1 MKAVETAP
9 HEYMANYVYAD
20 GLGPWFGAARLCDAL
35 GSRRGTFR
43 LDGEE
48 WRVTLS
54 YQESGLAPPDGGET
68 PDGTRVDFDTLREFR
83 LNAVAND
90 DTGERKVKALIQPR
104 WRGLESES
112 GSSVA
117 RPLWELGDAVN
128 LRVNASNVEFDM
140 VETIIHR
147 AAGAVTLD
155 PMHFANR
162 REEYSVVMDAA
173 RYVRLDR
180 EVSGAIHSREGPIA
194 RMGHLLESDRSGYR
208 KLVQDD
214 TERAGYYHTAT
225 LGPKRIRECF
235 PDHRIPKEFKHY
247 YARNAESLPDDH
259 PLAHPKLE
267 ASYQSSRWDETL
279 RPIDHEEISTE
290 LEEAIL
296 ATLNEAGLPT
306 QPLDDDTG
314 GGNGGHRS
322 NARTFVDDAY
332 FEAGTVDRSRVLPLN
347 LERVESD
354 QRNVVVRQLA
364 DGLSPVEWDSLETLV
379 ADGGEVSPAEIA
391 DEHDWHPDSVRRGLR
406 RIEDMVVR
414 EQGSVALRSHHV
426 AEQVVE
432 ALHAAREGVRNAV
445 GAAANAVQNAERK
458 ALDERT
464 DELIAFC
471 QANGIHVD
479 EREAQLRVRMGNLA
493 GESWSELVTRLKRYW
508 TDAGR
513 DPERLKEAVTH
524 YRDEAGPKIRPA
536 RGAWGKGKTLR

>member
-20 GLGPWFGAARLCDAL
+20 GLGPWFGAAKLCDAS

-43 LDGEE
+43 LDGDE

-68 PDGTRVDFDTLREFR
+68 PDGTRVEFDTLREFR
-83 LNAVAND
+83 LNAVVD
-90 DTGERKVKALIQPR
+90 DEIGERKVKALIQPR
-104 WRGLESES
+104 WRGLESKS
-112 GSSVA
+112 GKPAA

-128 LRVNASNVEFDM
+128 VRVNASNVEFDQ
-140 VETIIHR
+140 VETVIHR

-173 RYVRLDR
+173 RYVRIDR
-180 EVSGAIHSREGPIA
+180 EVCGAIHSREGPIA

-267 ASYQSSRWDETL
+267 ASYQSSRWGETL
-279 RPIDHEEISTE
+279 RPTDHAEISTE

-296 ATLNEAGLPT
+296 ATLNEANLPT
-306 QPLDDDTG
+306 QPLDDGGDG
-314 GGNGGHRS
+314 GGPS
-322 NARTFVDDAY
+322 NARTFVEDAY
-332 FEAGTVDRSRVLPLN
+332 FEASTVDRSRVLPLN

-364 DGLSPVEWDSLETLV
+364 DGLSPVEWDSLKTLV
-379 ADGGEVSPAEIA
+379 ADGGDVSPAEIA

-445 GAAANAVQNAERK
+445 GAAANAVQNAERR
-458 ALDERT
+458 ALDDRT

-479 EREAQLRVRMGNLA
+479 EREARLRVRMGNLA

-508 TDAGR
+508 VDAGR

-524 YRDEAGPKIRPA
+524 YRDDAGPKIRPA
-536 RGAWGKGKTLR
+536 RGAWGRGQTLG

>member
-9 HEYMANYVYAD
+9 HEYMANYVYS
-20 GLGPWFGAARLCDAL
+20 GLGAWFGAARLVDAT
-35 GSRRGTFR
+35 GSRRGSFT
-43 LDGEE
+43 LDGEK

-83 LNAVAND
+83 LNAVAD
-90 DTGERKVKALIQPR
+90 DEVGERKVKALIQPR
-104 WRGLESES
+104 WRGLESTE
-112 GSSVA
+112 GKSVA
-117 RPLWELGDAVN
+117 RPMWDLGDAVN
-128 LRVNASNVEFDM
+128 VRVNASNVEFDR
-140 VETIIHR
+140 VESVIQR

-155 PMHFANR
+155 PMYFESRND
-162 REEYSVVMDAA
+162 EYSVVIDAA

-180 EVSGAIHSREGPIA
+180 DVCGAIHSREGPLA

-214 TERAGYYHTAT
+214 TERAGYYHTVT
-225 LGPKRIRECF
+225 LGPKRIREAF

-247 YARNAESLPDDH
+247 YARNAESLPDEH

-279 RPIDHEEISTE
+279 RPVDHDEIADE

-296 ATLNEAGLPT
+296 ATLNESGLPT
-306 QPLDDDTG
+306 QPLDDDGPG
-314 GGNGGHRS
+314 GG
-322 NARTFVDDAY
+322 RTFVEDAY
-332 FEAGTVDRSRVLPLN
+332 FEAETVDRSRVLPLN

-364 DGLSPVEWDSLETLV
+364 DGLSPVEWDSLKTLV
-379 ADGGEVSPAEIA
+379 ADGGDVSPAEIA

-406 RIEDMVVR
+406 RIEEMVVR

-426 AEQVVE
+426 AEQVLE
-432 ALHAAREGVRNAV
+432 ALDAAREGVRKAM
-445 GAAANAVQNAERK
+445 GTAANAVQNAER
-458 ALDERT
+458 ASLDERT

-471 QANGIHVD
+471 QANGIHID
-479 EREAQLRVRMGNLA
+479 EREAHLRVRMGNLA
-493 GESWSELVTRLKRYW
+493 DESWSELVTRLKRYW
-508 TDAGR
+508 VGAGR
-513 DPERLKEAVTH
+513 DPERLKEAVSH
-524 YRDEAGPKIRPA
+524 YRDASDPKIRPV
-536 RGAWGKGKTLR
+536 RSAWGKGQTLR

>member
-9 HEYMANYVYAD
+9 HEYMANYVYS
-20 GLGPWFGAARLCDAL
+20 GLGAWFGAARLVDAT
-35 GSRRGTFR
+35 GSRRGSFT
-43 LDGEE
+43 LDGEK

-54 YQESGLAPPDGGET
+54 YQESGLAPPEGGET

-83 LNAVAND
+83 LNAVAD
-90 DTGERKVKALIQPR
+90 DEVGERKVKALIQPR
-104 WRGLESES
+104 WRRLESTE
-112 GSSVA
+112 GKSVA
-117 RPLWELGDAVN
+117 RPMWDLGDAVN
-128 LRVNASNVEFDM
+128 VRVNASNVEFDQ
-140 VETIIHR
+140 VESVIQR

-155 PMHFANR
+155 PMYFESRND
-162 REEYSVVMDAA
+162 EYSVVIDAA

-180 EVSGAIHSREGPIA
+180 DVSGAIHSREGPLA

-214 TERAGYYHTAT
+214 TERAGYYHTVT
-225 LGPKRIRECF
+225 LGPKRIREAF

-259 PLAHPKLE
+259 PLAHPKIE

-279 RPIDHEEISTE
+279 RPVDHEEISDE

-306 QPLDDDTG
+306 QPLDDG
-314 GGNGGHRS
+314 GPSGG
-322 NARTFVDDAY
+322 RTFVDDAY
-332 FEAGTVDRSRVLPLN
+332 FEAETIDRSRVLPLN

-364 DGLSPVEWDSLETLV
+364 DGLSPVEWDSLKTLV
-379 ADGGEVSPAEIA
+379 ADGGDVSPAEIA

-432 ALHAAREGVRNAV
+432 ALDAAREGVRKAM
-445 GAAANAVQNAERK
+445 GTAANAVQNAER
-458 ALDERT
+458 ASLDERT

-471 QANGIHVD
+471 QANGIHID
-479 EREAQLRVRMGNLA
+479 EREAHLRVRMGNLA
-493 GESWSELVTRLKRYW
+493 DESWSELVTRLKRYW
-508 TDAGR
+508 VGAGR
-513 DPERLKEAVTH
+513 DPERLKEAVSH
-524 YRDEAGPKIRPA
+524 YRDASGPKIRPV
-536 RGAWGKGKTLR
+536 RSAWGKGQTLR

>member
-9 HEYMANYVYAD
+9 HEYMANYVYSKS
-20 GLGPWFGAARLCDAL
+20 GLGAWFGAARLVDAT
-35 GSRRGTFR
+35 GSKRGSFR
-43 LDGEE
+43 LDGET

-54 YQESGLAPPDGGET
+54 YQESGLAPPTGGET

-83 LNAVAND
+83 LNAVVD
-90 DTGERKVKALIQPR
+90 DETGQRKVKAHLRPR
-104 WRGLESES
+104 WRGLESTD
-112 GSSVA
+112 GNAVA
-117 RPLWELGDAVN
+117 RPLWNLGDAVDV
-128 LRVNASNVEFDM
+128 RVNASNVEFDA
-140 VETIIHR
+140 VETVIQR

-155 PMHFANR
+155 PMYFADRND
-162 REEYSVVMDAA
+162 EYSVVMDAA
-173 RYVRLDR
+173 RYVRIDR
-180 EVSGAIHSREGPIA
+180 QVSGPVHAREGPIA

-208 KLVQDD
+208 KVVQDD
-214 TERAGYYHTAT
+214 TERAGYYHTVT
-225 LGPKRIRECF
+225 LGPKRVRECF
-235 PDHRIPKEFKHY
+235 PDHRIPKEIKHY

-259 PLAHPKLE
+259 PLAHPKVE

-279 RPIDHEEISTE
+279 RPADHEEIVDE
-290 LEEAIL
+290 LEEAVL
-296 ATLNEAGLPT
+296 ATINEAGLPT
-306 QPLDDDTG
+306 QPLDDG
-314 GGNGGHRS
+314 GGPA
-322 NARTFVDDAY
+322 NARTYVEDAY
-332 FEAGTVDRSRVLPLN
+332 FEAKTVDRSRVLPLH

-364 DGLSPVEWDSLETLV
+364 NGLSPVEWDSLKTLV
-379 ADGGEVSPAEIA
+379 ADGGDVSPAEIA

-406 RIEDMVVR
+406 RIEEMVVR

-432 ALHAAREGVRNAV
+432 ALEAAREGVRNAV
-445 GAAANAVQNAERK
+445 GAAANAVENATRRS
-458 ALDERT
+458 LDERT

-493 GESWSELVTRLKRYW
+493 GESWSELVTRLKQYW

-536 RGAWGKGKTLR
+536 RGAWTGGQTLR

>member
-9 HEYMANYVYAD
+9 HEYMANYVYS
-20 GLGPWFGAARLCDAL
+20 GLGAWFGAARLVDAT
-35 GSRRGTFR
+35 GSRRGSFT
-43 LDGEE
+43 LDGEK

-83 LNAVAND
+83 LNAVAD
-90 DTGERKVKALIQPR
+90 DEVGERKVKALIQPR
-104 WRGLESES
+104 WRGLKSTE
-112 GSSVA
+112 GKSVA
-117 RPLWELGDAVN
+117 RPLWDLGDAVN
-128 LRVNASNVEFDM
+128 VRVNASNVEFDEI
-140 VETIIHR
+140 ETVIHR

-155 PMHFANR
+155 PMYFTNR
-162 REEYSVVMDAA
+162 REEYSVVIDAA
-173 RYVRLDR
+173 RYVRLDCD
-180 EVSGAIHSREGPIA
+180 VSGAIHSREGPLA

-214 TERAGYYHTAT
+214 TERAGYYHTVT
-225 LGPKRIRECF
+225 LGPKRVREAF
-235 PDHRIPKEFKHY
+235 PDHRVPKEFKHY

-259 PLAHPKLE
+259 PLAHPKVE

-279 RPIDHEEISTE
+279 RPVDHAEITDE

-296 ATLNEAGLPT
+296 ATLNESGLPT
-306 QPLDDDTG
+306 QPLDDGPG
-314 GGNGGHRS
+314 GG
-322 NARTFVDDAY
+322 RTFVEDAY
-332 FEAGTVDRSRVLPLN
+332 FEAETVDRSRVLPLN

-364 DGLSPVEWDSLETLV
+364 DGLSPIEWDSLKTLV
-379 ADGGEVSPAEIA
+379 TDGGDVSPAEIA

-432 ALHAAREGVRNAV
+432 ALDAAREGVRNAI
-445 GAAANAVQNAERK
+445 GTAANAVQNAERES
-458 ALDERT
+458 LDERT

-471 QANGIHVD
+471 QSNGIHID
-479 EREAQLRVRMGNLA
+479 EREAHLRVRMGNLA

-508 TDAGR
+508 VGAGR
-513 DPERLKEAVTH
+513 DPERLKEAVSH
-524 YRDEAGPKIRPA
+524 YRDASGPKIRPV
-536 RGAWGKGKTLR
+536 RSAWGKGQTLR

>member
-9 HEYMANYVYAD
+9 HEYMANYVYP
-20 GLGPWFGAARLCDAL
+20 GLGAWFGAARLVDAT
-35 GSRRGTFR
+35 GSRRGSFR
-43 LDGEE
+43 LEGEE

-68 PDGTRVDFDTLREFR
+68 PDGTAVEFDTLREFR
-83 LNAVAND
+83 LNAVVD
-90 DTGERKVKALIQPR
+90 DDVGERKVKALIQPR

-112 GSSVA
+112 GTSVA
-117 RPLWELGDAVN
+117 RPMWDLGDAVN
-128 LRVNASNVEFDM
+128 VRVNASNVEFDT
-140 VETIIHR
+140 VETVIQR

-155 PMHFANR
+155 PMYFDDRND
-162 REEYSVVMDAA
+162 EYSVVIDAA

-180 EVSGAIHSREGPIA
+180 DVSGPIHGREGPLA

-208 KLVQDD
+208 KVVQDD
-214 TERAGYYHTAT
+214 TERAGYYHTVT
-225 LGPKRIRECF
+225 LGPRRVRECF
-235 PDHRIPKEFKHY
+235 PDHRIPRELKHY

-259 PLAHPKLE
+259 PLAHPKVE

-279 RPIDHEEISTE
+279 RPPDHGELVDE
-290 LEEAIL
+290 LEEAVL
-296 ATLNEAGLPT
+296 ATINETGLPT
-306 QPLDDDTG
+306 QPLDDDGPG
-314 GGNGGHRS
+314 GG
-322 NARTFVDDAY
+322 RTYVPDRY
-332 FEAGTVDRSRVLPLN
+332 FEAETVDRSRVLPLN

-364 DGLSPVEWDSLETLV
+364 DGLAPVEWDSLKTLV
-379 ADGGEVSPAEIA
+379 ADGGDVSPAEIA
-391 DEHDWHPDSVRRGLR
+391 EDHDWHPDSVRRGLR

-414 EQGSVALRSHHV
+414 EQGSVALRSHYV

-432 ALHAAREGVRNAV
+432 ALEAAREGVRTAM
-445 GAAANAVQNAERK
+445 GTAANAVQNAERK

-471 QANGIHVD
+471 QANNFHID

-493 GESWSELVTRLKRYW
+493 GESWSELVTRLKRFW

-524 YRDEAGPKIRPA
+524 YRDEAGSKIRPA
-536 RGAWGKGKTLR
+536 RGAWGRGQTLQ

>member
-1 MKAVETAP
+1 MKAVDTAP
-9 HEYMANYVYAD
+9 HEYMANYLYDD
-20 GLGPWFGAARLCDAL
+20 GLGPWFGAARLCDAT

-68 PDGTRVDFDTLREFR
+68 PDGTRVEFDTLREFR
-83 LNAVAND
+83 LNAVAAD
-90 DTGERKVKALIQPR
+90 DETGERKVKALIQPR

-112 GSSVA
+112 GKSVA
-117 RPLWELGDAVN
+117 RPLWDLGDAVN
-128 LRVNASNVEFDM
+128 VRVNASNVEFDQ
-140 VETIIHR
+140 VETVIHR

-173 RYVRLDR
+173 RYVRIDR
-180 EVSGAIHSREGPIA
+180 EVCGAIHSREGPLA

-214 TERAGYYHTAT
+214 TERAGYYHTVT
-225 LGPKRIRECF
+225 LGPKRIREAF

-247 YARNAESLPDDH
+247 FARNAESLPDEH

-267 ASYQSSRWDETL
+267 ASYQSSRWSETL
-279 RPIDHEEISTE
+279 RPIDHEEISSE

-296 ATLNEAGLPT
+296 AALNEANLPT
-306 QPLDDDTG
+306 QPLDDG
-314 GGNGGHRS
+314 GGEGGGPS
-322 NARTFVDDAY
+322 NARTFVEDAY
-332 FEAGTVDRSRVLPLN
+332 FEASTVDRSRVLPLN

-364 DGLSPVEWDSLETLV
+364 NGLSPVEWDSLKTLT
-379 ADGGEVSPAEIA
+379 ADGGDVSPAEIA

-406 RIEDMVVR
+406 RIEEMVVR

-426 AEQVVE
+426 ADQVVE

-445 GAAANAVQNAERK
+445 GAAANAVQNAERR
-458 ALDERT
+458 ALDDRT

-479 EREAQLRVRMGNLA
+479 EREAHLRVRMGNLA
-493 GESWSELVTRLKRYW
+493 GESWSDLVTRLKRYW

-524 YRDEAGPKIRPA
+524 YRDDAGPKIRPA
-536 RGAWGKGKTLR
+536 RGAWGRGQTLR

>member
-9 HEYMANYVYAD
+9 HEYMANYVYS
-20 GLGPWFGAARLCDAL
+20 GLGAWFGAARLVDAT
-35 GSRRGTFR
+35 GSRRGSFT
-43 LDGEE
+43 LDGEK

-83 LNAVAND
+83 LNAVAD
-90 DTGERKVKALIQPR
+90 DDVGERKVKALIQPR
-104 WRGLESES
+104 WRGLESTE
-112 GSSVA
+112 GKSVA
-117 RPLWELGDAVN
+117 RPLWALGDAVN
-128 LRVNASNVEFDM
+128 VRVNASNVEFDEI
-140 VETIIHR
+140 ETVIHR

-155 PMHFANR
+155 PMYFANR
-162 REEYSVVMDAA
+162 REEYSVVIDAA
-173 RYVRLDR
+173 RYVRIDR
-180 EVSGAIHSREGPIA
+180 DVCGAIHSREGPLA
-194 RMGHLLESDRSGYR
+194 RMGHLLETDRSGYR

-225 LGPKRIRECF
+225 LGPKRIREAF

-259 PLAHPKLE
+259 PLAHPKVE

-279 RPIDHEEISTE
+279 RPVDHEEIADE

-296 ATLNEAGLPT
+296 ATLNESGLPT
-306 QPLDDDTG
+306 QPLDDDGPG
-314 GGNGGHRS
+314 GG
-322 NARTFVDDAY
+322 RTFVEDAY
-332 FEAGTVDRSRVLPLN
+332 FEVETVDRSRVLPLN

-364 DGLSPVEWDSLETLV
+364 DGLSPVEWDSLKTLV
-379 ADGGEVSPAEIA
+379 ADGGDVSPAEIA

-406 RIEDMVVR
+406 RIENMVVR

-432 ALHAAREGVRNAV
+432 ALDAAREGVRNAM
-445 GAAANAVQNAERK
+445 GAAANAVQNAER
-458 ALDERT
+458 ASLDERT

-471 QANGIHVD
+471 QANGIHID
-479 EREAQLRVRMGNLA
+479 EREAHLRVRMGNLA
-493 GESWSELVTRLKRYW
+493 DESWSELVTRLKRYW
-508 TDAGR
+508 VGAGR
-513 DPERLKEAVTH
+513 DPERLKEAVSH
-524 YRDEAGPKIRPA
+524 YRDASGPKIRPV
-536 RGAWGKGKTLR
+536 RSAWGKGQTLR

>member
-9 HEYMANYVYAD
+9 HEYMANYVYS
-20 GLGPWFGAARLCDAL
+20 GLGAWFGAARLVDAT
-35 GSRRGTFR
+35 GSRRGSFT

-90 DTGERKVKALIQPR
+90 EVGERKVKALIQPR
-104 WRGLESES
+104 WRGLESKE
-112 GSSVA
+112 GQSVA
-117 RPLWELGDAVN
+117 RPMWDLGDAVN
-128 LRVNASNVEFDM
+128 VRVNASNVEFDEI
-140 VETIIHR
+140 ETVIHR

-155 PMHFANR
+155 PMYFTDR
-162 REEYSVVMDAA
+162 REDYSVVIDAA

-180 EVSGAIHSREGPIA
+180 DVSGAIHSREGPLA

-214 TERAGYYHTAT
+214 TERAGYYHTVT
-225 LGPKRIRECF
+225 LGPKRVREAF

-279 RPIDHEEISTE
+279 RPVDHAEIVDE

-296 ATLNEAGLPT
+296 ATLNESGLPT
-306 QPLDDDTG
+306 QPLDDDGPG
-314 GGNGGHRS
+314 GG
-322 NARTFVDDAY
+322 RTFVEDMY
-332 FEAGTVDRSRVLPLN
+332 FEAETVDRSRVLPLN

-364 DGLSPVEWDSLETLV
+364 DGLSPVEWDSLKTLV
-379 ADGGEVSPAEIA
+379 ADGGDVSPAEIA

-414 EQGSVALRSHHV
+414 EKGSVALRSHHV

-432 ALHAAREGVRNAV
+432 ALDAAREGVRQAM
-445 GAAANAVQNAERK
+445 GTAANAVQNAER
-458 ALDERT
+458 ASLDERT

-471 QANGIHVD
+471 QANGIHID
-479 EREAQLRVRMGNLA
+479 EREAHLRVRMGNLA
-493 GESWSELVTRLKRYW
+493 DESWSELVTRLKRYW
-508 TDAGR
+508 VGAGR
-513 DPERLKEAVTH
+513 DPERLKEAVSH
-524 YRDEAGPKIRPA
+524 YRDASGPKIRPV
-536 RGAWGKGKTLR
+536 RSAWGKGQTLR

>member
-20 GLGPWFGAARLCDAL
+20 GLGPWFGAAKLCDAS

-43 LDGEE
+43 LDGDE

-68 PDGTRVDFDTLREFR
+68 PDGTRVEFDTLREFR
-83 LNAVAND
+83 LNAVVD
-90 DTGERKVKALIQPR
+90 DEIGERKVKALIQPR
-104 WRGLESES
+104 WRGLESKS
-112 GSSVA
+112 GKPAA

-128 LRVNASNVEFDM
+128 VRVNASNVEFDQ
-140 VETIIHR
+140 VETVIHR

-173 RYVRLDR
+173 RYVRIDR
-180 EVSGAIHSREGPIA
+180 EVCGAIHSREGPIA

-267 ASYQSSRWDETL
+267 ASYQSSRWGETL
-279 RPIDHEEISTE
+279 RPTDHAEISTE

-296 ATLNEAGLPT
+296 ATLNEANLPT
-306 QPLDDDTG
+306 QPLDDGGDG
-314 GGNGGHRS
+314 GGPS
-322 NARTFVDDAY
+322 NARTFVEDAY
-332 FEAGTVDRSRVLPLN
+332 FEASTVDRSRVLPLN

-364 DGLSPVEWDSLETLV
+364 DGLSPVEWDSLKTLV
-379 ADGGEVSPAEIA
+379 ADGGDVSPAEIA

-445 GAAANAVQNAERK
+445 GAAANAVQNAERR
-458 ALDERT
+458 ALDDRT

-479 EREAQLRVRMGNLA
+479 EREARLRVRMGNLA

-508 TDAGR
+508 VDAGR

-524 YRDEAGPKIRPA
+524 YRDDAGPKIRPA
-536 RGAWGKGKTLR
+536 RGAWGRGQTLR

>member
-1 MKAVETAP
+1 VPRACATP
-9 HEYMANYVYAD
+9 Q
-20 GLGPWFGAARLCDAL
+20 

-68 PDGTRVDFDTLREFR
+68 PDGTRVEFDTLREFR
-83 LNAVAND
+83 LNAVAD
-90 DTGERKVKALIQPR
+90 DETGERKVKALIQPR

-112 GSSVA
+112 GKSVA
-117 RPLWELGDAVN
+117 RPLWDIGDAVN
-128 LRVNASNVEFDM
+128 VRVNASNVEFDQ
-140 VETIIHR
+140 VETVIQR

-173 RYVRLDR
+173 RYVRIDR
-180 EVSGAIHSREGPIA
+180 EVCGAIHSREGPLA

-214 TERAGYYHTAT
+214 TERAGYYHTVT
-225 LGPKRIRECF
+225 LGPKRIREAF

-247 YARNAESLPDDH
+247 YARNAESLPDEH

-267 ASYQSSRWDETL
+267 ASYQSSRWSETL

-296 ATLNEAGLPT
+296 AALNEANLPT
-306 QPLDDDTG
+306 QPLDDG
-314 GGNGGHRS
+314 GGEGGGRS
-322 NARTFVDDAY
+322 NARTFVEDAY
-332 FEAGTVDRSRVLPLN
+332 FEAATVDRSRVLPLN

-364 DGLSPVEWDSLETLV
+364 NGLSPVEWDSLKTLA
-379 ADGGEVSPAEIA
+379 ADGGDVAIVDIA

-406 RIEDMVVR
+406 RIEEMVVR

-426 AEQVVE
+426 ADQVVE

-445 GAAANAVQNAERK
+445 GAAANAVQKRRAAGARRSHR
-458 ALDERT
+458 RT
-464 DELIAFC
+464 D
-471 QANGIHVD
+471 
-479 EREAQLRVRMGNLA
+479 RVLP
-493 GESWSELVTRLKRYW
+493 SE
-508 TDAGR
+508 R
-513 DPERLKEAVTH
+513 DPR
-524 YRDEAGPKIRPA
+524 RRA
-536 RGAWGKGKTLR
+536 RGASPGEDGEPRR